1 MSVRTSMNFIQWL
14 MRKWFGGTGRSL
26 VNLNRWW
33 TLKVQDEPGEAFAL
47 MILFGCMILLV
58 ALLLA
63 AFILYYFGVDL
74 FAFFTIGSQ
83 VIWVG
88 NYLRIIIVD
97 QYNQF
102 KEEQNRMF
110 DEIKYSDR
118 GYRRMR

>member
-1 MSVRTSMNFIQWL
+1 MHNIVAFGGWL

-33 TLKVQDEPGEAFAL
+33 TRKVQDEPGEAFFL
-47 MILFGCMILLV
+47 MILFGIMIFVVPLLPT
-58 ALLLA
+58 
-63 AFILYYFGVDL
+63 AFVLYYFGIDL
-74 FAFFTIGSQ
+74 ITPIWIMSQ

-88 NYLRIIIVD
+88 NYLRIIFVD

-110 DEIKYSDR
+110 DEIKHSDR